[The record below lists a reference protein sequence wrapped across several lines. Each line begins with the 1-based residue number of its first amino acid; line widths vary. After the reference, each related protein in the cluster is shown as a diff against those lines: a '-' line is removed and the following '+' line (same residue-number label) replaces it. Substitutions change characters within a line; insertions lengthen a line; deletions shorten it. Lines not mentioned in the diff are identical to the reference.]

1 MGQPRT
7 NEYRAVKSYEAVP
20 RVRQFPADET
30 GKRVGRGKSGQS
42 IEDAIDKAGYH
53 KAPQFGVWTVRML
66 SALRTMWTD
75 AHAIGDDALCEQ
87 VMRAYKY
94 LYTRDGRTNNKG
106 RPGTAKRRKNYLW

>member
-7 NEYRAVKSYEAVP
+7 NEYKAVKSYEAVP

-42 IEDAIDKAGYH
+42 IEDAIERAGYH
-53 KAPQFGVWTVRML
+53 NAPQFGVWTVRML

-94 LYTRDGRTNNKG
+94 LYTRDTRATK
-106 RPGTAKRRKNYLW
+106 RPPGTRKKRKNYL